1 MNWGGKAEKS
11 RVWELH
17 EICWALVL
25 TVEIERRKN
34 EKDNTILERRKKIS
48 CKREMLTIVRS
59 LVEGSIP

>member
-1 MNWGGKAEKS
+1 
-11 RVWELH
+11 LH